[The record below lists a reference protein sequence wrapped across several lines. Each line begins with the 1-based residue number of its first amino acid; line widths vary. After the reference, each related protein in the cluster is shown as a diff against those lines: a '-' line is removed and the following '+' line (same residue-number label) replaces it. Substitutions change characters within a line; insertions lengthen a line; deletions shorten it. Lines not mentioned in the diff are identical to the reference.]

1 LRLQP
6 GDIVKITGVR
16 ATIINVPRAVELMT
30 SYGSKNDATTV
41 VVELAT
47 NDGLVGVGQTAVD
60 APFYGE
66 PAAAI
71 KVNIDTYLAPAIAG
85 LSPLDIEQV
94 HAAMNAALPGH
105 LSAKAG
111 VDLALWDVKGK
122 ALNVPVYQLLGG
134 RLRDGVAL
142 MSMVHRADP
151 ETMFRDTETQLRTPY
166 PVLKMKVGIDVAED
180 IVRYRAVQDAA
191 AGRAVIQV
199 DGNGG
204 YSLGD
209 AISALSAMD
218 RIGGLGMIEQP
229 VKRLDEMGE
238 LARRFGAP
246 VMADESIHAPDDAIE
261 VIKRGAAQAALLKI
275 TKHGGLLNVLKIAH
289 IAEAAGI
296 DLSVAIYYDVIAAA
310 AAHVAAALPAI
321 TWPSPPTGLEETILT
336 ESIEPDGILMPVPE
350 GPGLGVELDQEKIR
364 RYAVSR

>member
-1 LRLQP
+1 M
-6 GDIVKITGVR
+6 KITNVR
-16 ATIINVPRAVELMT
+16 ATIVCVPRNVALTT
-30 SYGSKNDATTV
+30 SYGSRDDATTV
-41 VVELAT
+41 VVELET
-47 NDGLVGVGQTAVD
+47 DDGLIGLGQTAVD

-66 PAAAI
+66 PAAGI
-71 KVNIDTYLAPAIAG
+71 KTNIDAYLAPAVLG
-85 LSPLDIEQV
+85 CSPLDIEAV
-94 HAAMNAALPGH
+94 HDAMNRALPGH
-105 LSAKAG
+105 LSTKAG
-111 VDLALWDVKGK
+111 IDLALWDAKGK
-122 ALNVPVYQLLGG
+122 ALGVPVYQLLGG

-151 ETMFRDTETQLRTPY
+151 ETMAREAAERLSVAY
-166 PVLKMKVGIDVAED
+166 PVLKMKVGIDVAAD
-180 IVRYRAVQDAA
+180 VARYQAVREAV
-191 AGRAVIQV
+191 AGQAVIQV

-209 AISALSAMD
+209 AIAALSAMD
-218 RIGGLGMIEQP
+218 RSGGLGMIEQP
-229 VKRLDEMGE
+229 VKRLDEMAE

-261 VIKRGAAQAALLKI
+261 VVKRGAAQAALLKI

-321 TWPSPPTGLEETILT
+321 TWPSPATGMKETILT
-336 ESIEPDGILMPVPE
+336 ASIEPAGLLMPVPE
-350 GPGLGVELDQEKIR
+350 GPGLGVDLDRDKVR
-364 RYAVSR
+364 HYTVDR

>member
-1 LRLQP
+1 M
-6 GDIVKITGVR
+6 KITGVR
-16 ATIINVPRAVELMT
+16 ATIVNVPRNVTLTT
-30 SYGSKNDATTV
+30 SYGSRDDATTV
-41 VVELAT
+41 VVELET
-47 NDGLVGVGQTAVD
+47 DEGIVGVGQTAVD

-66 PAAAI
+66 PAAGI
-71 KVNIDTYLAPAIAG
+71 KANVEAYLAPAILG
-85 LSPLDIEQV
+85 LSPFDVERV
-94 HAAMNAALPGH
+94 HDAMNRALPGH
-105 LSAKAG
+105 LSTKAG
-111 VDLALWDVKGK
+111 IDLALWDAKGK
-122 ALNVPVYQLLGG
+122 ALGVPVYHLLGG

-151 ETMFRDTETQLRTPY
+151 ETMFRETQERLRTPY
-166 PVLKMKVGIDVAED
+166 PVLKMKIGIDVAAD
-180 IVRYRAVQDAA
+180 VARYAAVREAA

-209 AISALSAMD
+209 AITALAAMD
-218 RIGGLGMIEQP
+218 RLGGLGMIEQP
-229 VKRLDEMGE
+229 VKRLDELAD

-261 VIKRGAAQAALLKI
+261 VVKRGAAQAALVKI

-289 IAEAAGI
+289 VAEASGI

-321 TWPSPPTGLEETILT
+321 TWPSPPTGMRETLLT
-336 ESIEPDGILMPVPE
+336 ESIEPDGLLMPVPE
-350 GPGLGVELDQEKIR
+350 GPGLGVELDPQKVR
-364 RYAVSR
+364 HYAVER